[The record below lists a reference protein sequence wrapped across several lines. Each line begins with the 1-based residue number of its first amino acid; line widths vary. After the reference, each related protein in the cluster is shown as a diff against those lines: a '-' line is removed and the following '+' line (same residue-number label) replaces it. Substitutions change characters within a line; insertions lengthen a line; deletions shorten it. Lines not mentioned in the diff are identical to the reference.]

1 MAAFESAE
9 QWKRN
14 LGYVSLVEQ
23 ERLGASR
30 VAVLGLGGVGG
41 VAAELLVRA
50 GVGELHICDVEVY
63 DASNLNRQVG
73 ALHSTLGQPKIEV
86 MAQRL
91 QDISPSLSIN
101 LKDPLDLGNERAEDV
116 LQDCQ
121 AGVLA
126 VDALGPAIAAMRA
139 ARKLGM
145 PLVEALGLPVVQL
158 RCYSPEGPDPEQG
171 LPSQGN
177 ELSSIDLLELSHAWL
192 QQELPRL
199 GDGRGGPLALEPPFW
214 QAMLAGQ
221 AAPSLGPVV
230 WLAGAAG
237 ALEVLKLLLDRGSV
251 TWWPQTMSLDPC
263 SWQTSLA

>member
-1 MAAFESAE
+1 LVVLKTAE

-14 LGYVSLVEQ
+14 LGYVSHAEQ
-23 ERLGASR
+23 KRLGSSR

-50 GVGELHICDVEVY
+50 GVGELNICDVDVF

-73 ALHSTLGQPKIEV
+73 ALHSTLGQSKIEV

-91 QDISPSLSIN
+91 KDISPCLSVN
-101 LKDPLDLGNERAEDV
+101 LKDPLDLSNERAEEA

-121 AGVLA
+121 AGMLA

-139 ARKLGM
+139 ARKLGV

-158 RCYSPEGPDPEQG
+158 RCYSPDGPDPEQG
-171 LPSQGN
+171 LPSQGKK
-177 ELSSIDLLELSHAWL
+177 LSSIDQVELSHVWL
-192 QQELPRL
+192 HQELPRL
-199 GDGRGGPLALEPPFW
+199 GDGCGGPLALEPPFL
-214 QAMLAGQ
+214 QAMLAGH

-237 ALEVLKLLLDRGSV
+237 AFEVLKLLLGRGGV
-251 TWWPQTMSLDPC
+251 TWWPQTISLDPC